1 MEDAKEKALEQ
12 GLKPVPE
19 EDTVE
24 KQGIHALHRGYM
36 ARPGERTIDFLF
48 PPSCF
53 AEAVFALTPRAEK
66 RRLFNE
72 LIVRIEK
79 NSNTADN
86 YPGIVEWIEGVRKNG
101 RKYWSGKPELANIP
115 DYGVLEHDILHFDI
129 GLVLDKNVGER
140 VGRYKIVHVDELG
153 RCYFDVDGRMI
164 QAHRHLYS
172 ANLSRAVQIRALTG
186 GKGEA
191 GIFSEETPYG
201 NFNLRVK
208 SKRGGRQKDTLSFWL
223 VSLSN
228 PFEADLEDRFMIDN
242 QADFEVYTGSKGQLW
257 CNYDTW
263 ILQKLEEL
271 EKQKGISAAQRETK
285 IIGFHTA
292 VALTELFLEKRKQP
306 DKRKAGFLTTDEGK
320 EVIMPYLFVDN
331 PILVFEPVVERY
343 GLGKHYEEIDDML
356 LDNKYITS
364 NQFRRLKA
372 VGNASLE
379 VVKNIRG
386 MVLPETRHIIQRQHL
401 ELTGLDFRFSGFA
414 VDLDESR
421 GEKGF
426 RTIGVVYT
434 GKGGKAVYVLYDD
447 KIVYPLLHF
456 KDFSKRRISSL
467 YGDEPGNN
475 TVKPARLELFQHP
488 MLQLG
493 RRFEERDY
501 RTGEGCEGWFEIPSV
516 LTEDEKRIYQNW
528 EAKLKAQ

>member
-1 MEDAKEKALEQ
+1 
-12 GLKPVPE
+12 
-19 EDTVE
+19 
-24 KQGIHALHRGYM
+24 
-36 ARPGERTIDFLF
+36 
-48 PPSCF
+48 
-53 AEAVFALTPRAEK
+53 
-66 RRLFNE
+66 
-72 LIVRIEK
+72 
-79 NSNTADN
+79 
-86 YPGIVEWIEGVRKNG
+86 
-101 RKYWSGKPELANIP
+101 
-115 DYGVLEHDILHFDI
+115 
-129 GLVLDKNVGER
+129 
-140 VGRYKIVHVDELG
+140 
-153 RCYFDVDGRMI
+153 
-164 QAHRHLYS
+164 
-172 ANLSRAVQIRALTG
+172 
-186 GKGEA
+186 
-191 GIFSEETPYG
+191 
-201 NFNLRVK
+201 
-208 SKRGGRQKDTLSFWL
+208 
-223 VSLSN
+223 
-228 PFEADLEDRFMIDN
+228 
-242 QADFEVYTGSKGQLW
+242 
-257 CNYDTW
+257 
-263 ILQKLEEL
+263 
-271 EKQKGISAAQRETK
+271 
-285 IIGFHTA
+285 
-292 VALTELFLEKRKQP
+292 
-306 DKRKAGFLTTDEGK
+306 
-320 EVIMPYLFVDN
+320 MPYLFVDN